1 MTWQYLFSTPGA
13 EGKILP
19 WLGRSAAIFHS
30 LRLLVVVLLRRKNF
44 VARCW
49 VAWSLI
55 RIGSAQ

>member
-13 EGKILP
+13 GGKVLP

-44 VARCW
+44 VARC
-49 VAWSLI
+49 
-55 RIGSAQ
+55 